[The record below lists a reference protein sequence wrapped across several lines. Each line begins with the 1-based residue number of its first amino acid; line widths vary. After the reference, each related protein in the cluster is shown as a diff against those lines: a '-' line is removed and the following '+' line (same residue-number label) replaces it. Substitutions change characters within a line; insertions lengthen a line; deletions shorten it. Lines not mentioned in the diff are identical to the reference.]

1 MLESILLGITANFI
15 YEGGKLIIGK
25 LDLQYLTPSAMEEIK
40 KAHEEALNKWSKNQG
55 AKDRKILELKR
66 LVQDDYQLF
75 NDGNNLDGELAEYL
89 NIFKQTISTNK
100 YQNAFRYLTNKQY
113 ENYFKQI
120 VERLE
125 KNKSV
130 LSQDLDEIKTD
141 TKKILEHLEP
151 YKQVFK
157 HKKDAKFDTDY
168 FIQNL
173 EKAKLSIERFIKLES
188 DNEFVLKT
196 KTLKNIIL
204 TDNKA
209 FIILKGLPGSGKSFE
224 LQKLAND
231 LWNDDSCDL
240 IPFYRNLRDFT
251 TTHTIESFFDLKR
264 INEYANIV
272 FILDGLDEIKDE
284 DDFLSKFNSHI
295 DNLVNKSHR
304 FILSCR
310 SNVVENYKTELERF
324 DTYELLELN
333 LNQAKL
339 LLQQLTGNSFE
350 ENELNQFSEK
360 SLFLKD
366 PYKLNLVANYYNEN
380 STLESNSRL
389 LWEMY
394 FNKILDKDKRK
405 LKKKSLFHL
414 SQKKDSKI
422 IAFLLEITKVL
433 NISEE
438 EIYEILNCNENR
450 ANAFINLA
458 IIYSENSIYF
468 FEHKQLQ
475 EYLASLILVKLDY
488 YKIVEI
494 IKVNGTASVKPS
506 MFNTV
511 SLLLDTL
518 DNDDKKDKL
527 ITWLT
532 ENEPEL
538 LFNADTDRV
547 ASYKEKVFQSYFQ
560 KNCIDTTIWFNQASS
575 VPLDR
580 IARFADSD
588 VNFEYLLGIAEEK
601 THNFRI
607 RTSAIEVLAH
617 FKSRKDSNT
626 KERLLGLLSPNKHD
640 GYININS
647 SILRLFLSWKL
658 YKTYNELIIHIIN
671 KFEGD
676 DHSAITNGILKLIHA
691 DIKNVE
697 SYKEFLDRE
706 FEFVFNEVKRKND
719 DKVSRGN
726 RWTFEQIIEG
736 VDSNQIYLK
745 YLKKLIHSKFI
756 EYNYDDA
763 FFKRYSNKFK
773 QINSTEDGRKLIIS
787 FFTELFTEKK
797 QDYRTRDIAF
807 ILLKNLSLEYELFQ
821 MLFNPTNFKKLYH
834 VCARLYVLDSRCHI
848 VLEEK
853 IDDFISIKPELEYFR
868 NVINSY
874 GKNNEAVKVEN
885 LITQK
890 GYKLKE
896 SVSDKPSYTTIKD
909 EYFKKSQQDLEN
921 IFDVDY
927 LSNKIQEYF
936 ESNQPLFSVNKYY
949 DKLDEYNPLYM
960 KFGYNAPEYLF
971 LLDLARFEDKEEMT
985 KDFCIEKLTNWK
997 YHSHFVF
1004 NFISNLLNDS
1014 NKQTLDFSGVSKKL
1028 QLVIDQFIQNADFN
1042 KMIIFNENG
1051 RHSYSC
1057 YLTFTSVQNIHEIMF
1072 KNELNIK
1079 VPDDFILKTI
1089 SFFGYK
1095 SYSLQLSDFEKIT
1108 NLVDDK
1114 VKLRTK
1120 ICSNLKNKLLFQI
1133 KEVHILFALKHN
1145 YVESFIDI
1153 RSYFLEI
1160 DEIYN
1165 HDKLLDAYVEKQG
1178 ISILKELITTK
1189 GVESRSCWASIN
1201 ILLKSEKDEQ
1211 LQINTALNY
1220 LSLCKSEN
1228 LKEKLFLENASN
1240 ILFHYNRTEII
1251 DFIVEDLPNRLNI
1264 IFKNSMVNFSNYDC
1278 LPSSGTQSLVELFH
1292 EIYKPRDEDDFTLA
1306 YLNRFISTY
1315 LANLVKNKGLFDE
1328 LNTLF
1333 INLKKEIEEVN
1344 DESKQYYVNQVLR
1357 DIKNAYINKLSKGL
1371 EHEEAIRIIKNLDI

>member
-1 MLESILLGITANFI
+1 MIMSSNN
-15 YEGGKLIIGK
+15 KLYHI
-25 LDLQYLTPSAMEEIK
+25 E
-40 KAHEEALNKWSKNQG
+40 
-55 AKDRKILELKR
+55 
-66 LVQDDYQLF
+66 
-75 NDGNNLDGELAEYL
+75 
-89 NIFKQTISTNK
+89 
-100 YQNAFRYLTNKQY
+100 RYLTEKFSEIS
-113 ENYFKQI
+113 ENSNSKTL
-120 VERLE
+120 ERYIEDFDNILILG
-125 KNKSV
+125 NPGIGKSHE
-130 LSQDLDEIKTD
+130 LRNLFERTWRSKEITG
-141 TKKILEHLEP
+141 
-151 YKQVFK
+151 QVPF
-157 HKKDAKFDTDY
+157 
-168 FIQNL
+168 L
-173 EKAKLSIERFIKLES
+173 IKLNS
-188 DNEFVLKT
+188 FR
-196 KTLKNIIL
+196 I
-204 TDNKA
+204 TDK
-209 FIILKGLPGSGKSFE
+209 FEDLIKYKEWRGLPAMIF
-224 LQKLAND
+224 L
-231 LWNDDSCDL
+231 
-240 IPFYRNLRDFT
+240 
-251 TTHTIESFFDLKR
+251 
-264 INEYANIV
+264 
-272 FILDGLDEIKDE
+272 LDGLDEIANISDFISALNSFKKANDDIKIKYILTCRYNIFQKYYVE
-284 DDFLSKFNSHI
+284 LNDFKKLYLQELTLAEIKKILQEKHSLDIKKVDIPAISDFLSNPFN
-295 DNLVNKSHR
+295 
-304 FILSCR
+304 
-310 SNVVENYKTELERF
+310 LERF
-324 DTYELLELN
+324 IEYFNDKNNSPDNLAKLYDFTSKKILQEHFKKNVKRGFNSYNLQVLISDLEKIALYNELVQNTSIDPKKIDVLLKCSEQSVYESPLLEHIDIGVT
-333 LNQAKL
+333 NQYKFTHRQFQEYFVAKL
-339 LLQQLTGNSFE
+339 LS
-350 ENELNQFSEK
+350 ELNS
-360 SLFLKD
+360 
-366 PYKLNLVANYYNEN
+366 
-380 STLESNSRL
+380 
-389 LWEMY
+389 
-394 FNKILDKDKRK
+394 NKILELITVDNET
-405 LKKKSLFHL
+405 LNPSLFNSVTFL
-414 SQKKDSKI
+414 INILYDENKKQD
-422 IAFLLEITKVL
+422 LL
-433 NISEE
+433 N
-438 EIYEILNCNENR
+438 
-450 ANAFINLA
+450 
-458 IIYSENSIYF
+458 
-468 FEHKQLQ
+468 
-475 EYLASLILVKLDY
+475 
-488 YKIVEI
+488 
-494 IKVNGTASVKPS
+494 
-506 MFNTV
+506 
-511 SLLLDTL
+511 
-518 DNDDKKDKL
+518 
-527 ITWLT
+527 WLT

-547 ASYKEKVFQSYFQ
+547 SSYRENVFQSYFQ

-601 THNFRI
+601 TYNFRI
-607 RTSAIEVLAH
+607 RTSAIEVLGH
-617 FKSRKDSNT
+617 FKSRKDNNT
-626 KERLLGLLSPNKHD
+626 KERLFGLLSPNKHD

-647 SILRLFLSWKL
+647 SIIRLFLSWKL

-676 DHSAITNGILKLIHA
+676 DHSAITNGILRLIHA
-691 DIKNVE
+691 DIKNVG
-697 SYKEFLDRE
+697 SYKGFLNRE
-706 FEFVFNEVKRKND
+706 FEYIFNDEKRNND

-726 RWTFEQIIEG
+726 RWTFEQIIEEFE
-736 VDSNQIYLK
+736 SNELYFE
-745 YLKKLIHSKFI
+745 YLKKLINSKYI
-756 EYNYDDA
+756 EYNYEET
-763 FFKRYSNKFK
+763 FFKRYSNKLE
-773 QINSTEDGRKLIIS
+773 QINLTDEGRELIIR
-787 FFTELFTEKK
+787 FFAELLTDKK
-797 QDYRTRDIAF
+797 EDYRTRDIAF

-868 NVINSY
+868 NVITSY

-896 SVSDKPSYTTIKD
+896 SVSDKPSYVTIKD

-1264 IFKNSMVNFSNYDC
+1264 IFRNSMVNFLNYNC
-1278 LPSSGTQSLVELFH
+1278 LPSSGTESLVKLFN
-1292 EIYKPRDEDDFTLA
+1292 EIYKPRDKEDYTLA
-1306 YLNRFISTY
+1306 YLNRFFSTY
-1315 LANLVKNKGLFDE
+1315 LTNLVKNKDLFVE
-1328 LNTLF
+1328 LNILF
-1333 INLKKEIEEVN
+1333 TKLKLEIEEAN
-1344 DESKQYYVNQVLR
+1344 DENKQYYINQVLR
-1357 DIKNAYINKLSKGL
+1357 DIRNAYINKLSKGL
-1371 EHEEAIRIIKNLDI
+1371 EHDEAIRIIKNLDI